1 MRWNMTNEQLI
12 KIINEQINSLA
23 LASYYYNK
31 NKNNPLLTSEDYS
44 KNAEV
49 ALIYINNAKDALTQ
63 LRTDLVLEDQTN
75 NRAETIVD
83 SFRQKFESMT
93 HEERETYLQSFG
105 FDFDSTPTEEI
116 QASDRAQKIVDDFK
130 LKFGAMSEDE
140 RIEFMKANGFKFA
153 PQALDEQYFR
163 SKNTTISGLFPECGK
178 IVIDSDDL
186 DISK

>member
-1 MRWNMTNEQLI
+1 MTNEQLI

-63 LRTDLVLEDQTN
+63 LRTNLVLEDTPT
-75 NRAETIVD
+75 RAETIVE
-83 SFRQKFESMT
+83 SFRRDFQNMTYEGRES
-93 HEERETYLQSFG
+93 YLQSFG
-105 FDFDSTPTEEI
+105 FDFGSTPTGEI
-116 QASDRAQKIVDDFK
+116 QASDRAQRIIDDFK
-130 LKFGAMSEDE
+130 LKFGEMSEDE
-140 RIEFMKANGFKFA
+140 RIEFMKVNGFKFA
-153 PQALDEQYFR
+153 PQSLDEQYFR
-163 SKNTTISGLFPECGK
+163 SKNTTISGLFPECDK
-178 IVIDSDDL
+178 IVIDSEEL

>member
-1 MRWNMTNEQLI
+1 MTNEQLI

-63 LRTDLVLEDQTN
+63 LRTTLVLEDTPT
-75 NRAETIVD
+75 RAETIVE
-83 SFRQKFESMT
+83 SFRRDFQNMT
-93 HEERETYLQSFG
+93 YEERESYLQSFG
-105 FDFDSTPTEEI
+105 FDFGSNPIEDAQQS
-116 QASDRAQKIVDDFK
+116 SCSAQKIVDDFK

-153 PQALDEQYFR
+153 PQSLDEQYFR

-186 DISK
+186 DMSK